1 MSKHVLL
8 DPAGMLCALVGLEQ
22 VKRIKKLKGR
32 EYNSAFKKLSLGK
45 TTSAVLRMFS
55 LEMLFKYRMAVY
67 NQNHS

>member
-1 MSKHVLL
+1 MF
-8 DPAGMLCALVGLEQ
+8 
-22 VKRIKKLKGR
+22 
-32 EYNSAFKKLSLGK
+32 FKIFKGK